1 MLIWRVLMRSK
12 PWIPTQ
18 ANLPHSE
25 SRTIISVL
33 SGSSPSSPFSIVLAS
48 EWKNVQGSGAG
59 SAHKWGVCKGSF
71 RRGPWLPFLSR
82 NGSEPSVPGCLV
94 SLCSTNSLLA
104 ARIQAQAWQQVVV
117 LMWVGEMSPDPEAR
131 LFRILVRVF
140 SLDHHC
146 WWSQEGDT
154 SWAIW
159 IVSWFLVHRL
169 GPPGSSPHLT
179 GLCFPLSVN
188 KGWQLTSFSIRWG
201 VKTPK
206 DV

>member
-1 MLIWRVLMRSK
+1 MLIWRELMGSK

-18 ANLPHSE
+18 ANLPHSG
-25 SRTIISVL
+25 SRTIIWVL
-33 SGSSPSSPFSIVLAS
+33 SRSNPSSPFSIVLAS

-59 SAHKWGVCKGSF
+59 SAHKWRVCKASF
-71 RRGPWLPFLSR
+71 RKGPWLPFLSR
-82 NGSEPSVPGCLV
+82 NGSEPSVP
-94 SLCSTNSLLA
+94 SISLLHELAPCSQDTSTDLA
-104 ARIQAQAWQQVVV
+104 AGSYFNMGWGNVTWSRA
-117 LMWVGEMSPDPEAR
+117 S

-154 SWAIW
+154 SWALW
-159 IVSWFLVHRL
+159 IVSWFPVHRL

-188 KGWQLTSFSIRWG
+188 KGWELTSFSIRRG